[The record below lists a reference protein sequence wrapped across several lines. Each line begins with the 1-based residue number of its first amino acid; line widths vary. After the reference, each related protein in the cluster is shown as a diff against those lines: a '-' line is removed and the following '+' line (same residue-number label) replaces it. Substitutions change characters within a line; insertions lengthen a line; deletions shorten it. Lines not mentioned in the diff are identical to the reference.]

1 MASVRASEAEAVAWL
16 CERLMHRTPE
26 ERGAAVQEFFLRVL
40 DMHAEAVEQEKDIG
54 EAFERAL
61 KRAQDLALEVYPTLG
76 FERLGLMLEWLG
88 LKFALS
94 EKLLL
99 AHRFRAKA
107 LRRLA
112 ELGACQEKA
121 TEREQ
126 GAGREASA
134 AVDQARARARRREA
148 MLEAFKRRMIAR
160 GVRVSNKQIY
170 DAAQHSCRKP
180 DFYEWLRGKL
190 PDEASATQSLE
201 RFLAGDEP
209 PKRRKKRQK

>member
-26 ERGAAVQEFFLRVL
+26 ERGAAVQEFLLRFL

-61 KRAQDLALEVYPTLG
+61 RRAQDLALEACPTLG
-76 FERLGLMLEWLG
+76 FERLGLMLEWSG

-121 TEREQ
+121 T
-126 GAGREASA
+126 GREATA

-180 DFYEWLRGKL
+180 DFYAWLKGKL

-201 RFLAGDEP
+201 RFLSGDEA
-209 PKRRKKRQK
+209 PKPRKSGRKEKLPC